1 MNVLLWPMREVTNN
15 RKPSSHPP
23 IWTWGTFHGS
33 SCLLPSRLCGGKG
46 TEVTFPHFFHM
57 TTSIYFLFMNMQ
69 IVTTPFSVT
78 LKTNYF
84 ENNICVSHSL
94 QFVKFKDLAKKTI
107 EYVMILNLV
116 QMYCVYTQQVSL
128 VQRHLKCLNAF
139 TKGPSWVLLHLSSG
153 LY

>member
-1 MNVLLWPMREVTNN
+1 MFCFGPMREVTNN

-46 TEVTFPHFFHM
+46 TEVTFPHFFHDNIHLFPVHEYADCNNPIF
-57 TTSIYFLFMNMQ
+57 SYF
-69 IVTTPFSVT
+69 
-78 LKTNYF
+78 KKNYF

-107 EYVMILNLV
+107 EYVMILNLM

-128 VQRHLKCLNAF
+128 IQRHLKCLNAF
-139 TKGPSWVLLHLSSG
+139 TKGPSWVFLHLSSG